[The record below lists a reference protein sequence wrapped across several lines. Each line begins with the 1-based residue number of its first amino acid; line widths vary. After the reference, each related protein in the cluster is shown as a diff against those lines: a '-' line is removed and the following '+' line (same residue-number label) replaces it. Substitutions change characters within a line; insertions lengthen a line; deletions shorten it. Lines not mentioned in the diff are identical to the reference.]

1 MLAPMLARILTCA
14 RSLACI
20 LLLHAPVTTAGCAGK
35 RPFELPARTEV
46 PSHPCA
52 DWGVAEC
59 ERACNEEADGDAC
72 MVASIAHGQGLGGPK
87 DAASMQ
93 AFERRACE
101 LGVALGCEYFANDF
115 VRSEDP
121 DELDLARE
129 HYDRACLGGR
139 ASACSSAGI
148 LALRLDATGEPR
160 DPRAAF
166 ERYQQACDGGE
177 PLACGTAGDL
187 LTFGIGTP
195 ANAEAATASFR
206 KACDGAIPA
215 GCHNAVPHAEH
226 WLAAG
231 TVDVL
236 LEQLHAPDPAFS
248 IENAPSGWHAEM
260 VTRTCFTHASIEPVS
275 VRLVESSGQPTVD
288 AVVLGTLHG
297 WRYRARP
304 GWTFEQPVCLPN
316 VFGIRKP

>member
-1 MLAPMLARILTCA
+1 MRDPLPACA
-14 RSLACI
+14 RSIAYLL
-20 LLLHAPVTTAGCAGK
+20 LLLHASVCASACAGK

-46 PSHPCA
+46 PRHPCA

-59 ERACNEEADGDAC
+59 ERACNEEADGGAC
-72 MVASIAHGQGLGGPK
+72 MVASLAHGQGLGGPE
-87 DAASMQ
+87 DRASMQ
-93 AFERRACE
+93 AFEQRACE
-101 LGVALGCEYFANDF
+101 LGVALGCEYFANNF
-115 VRSEDP
+115 FRSEDP
-121 DELDLARE
+121 DELDVARE

-139 ASACSSAGI
+139 ANACWSAGI
-148 LALRLDATGEPR
+148 LALRLDADGEPK

-177 PLACGTAGDL
+177 PLACATVGDL
-187 LTFGIGTP
+187 LTFGIGTRADP
-195 ANAEAATASFR
+195 QAAAASFR
-206 KACDGAIPA
+206 KACDGNIPA
-215 GCHNAVPHAEH
+215 GCHNAEPHAEH
-226 WLAAG
+226 WLTGA
-231 TVDVL
+231 VSVL
-236 LEQLHAPDPAFS
+236 LEPLHAPDPAFS
-248 IENAPSGWHAEM
+248 IANAPSGWHAEM

-275 VRLVESSGQPTVD
+275 VHLVESSGQPSVD